1 MLEAIGI
8 GGILIGT
15 AIAWWQN
22 RKAARAELS
31 LRRALDAVPEKVA
44 NGLKAIVVATNT
56 PEAKAALPQN
66 WPMGVQ
72 YADVDG
78 DAKSELLVQYPAGAH
93 GSQLKV
99 FAWRQGEFSE
109 IGAFAVGT
117 PAGFDIGDFDGDGR
131 TEIKAEEVDWNAG
144 QPYVTAPRIELLYR
158 WNGSLFEE
166 VSRRTKSD

>member
-1 MLEAIGI
+1 MLDPIGI
-8 GGILIGT
+8 AGILIGG

-22 RKAARAELS
+22 RKAARMES
-31 LRRALDAVPEKVA
+31 ALNHNLAAVPGKIA
-44 NGLKAIVVATNT
+44 DTLKAIVASTNA
-56 PEAKAALPQN
+56 PEAKAALPDN
-66 WPMGVQ
+66 WPMAID

-78 DAKSELLVQYPAGAH
+78 DGKNELLVQYPSGAH

-99 FAWRQGEFSE
+99 FAWRQGDFSE
-109 IGAFAVGT
+109 IGALAAGT
-117 PAGFDIGDFDGDGR
+117 PAGFDVGDFDGDSR

-166 VSRRTKSD
+166 VSRRMKSN